1 MEAHILSAEQQKHS
15 LSGKKKTKKTT
26 VKNVLGTPYAN
37 YWPLINSNEEQ
48 QICSLLR
55 KDFGCFKA
63 DKVSVPWSV
72 MKTIPKE
79 QRKAFRS
86 ANITSPTKSYRSSV
100 VFGVNEATRLLEKKL
115 AGSVLISDDVEP
127 KFIVKHV
134 VDICVLHK
142 VPILVVPNLKNL
154 LKEVMNLP
162 SLVVAFKRTKLDY
175 SRVNGVIKEIYRNYP
190 PPKDHIHS
198 NRDFEDNAMDVSES
212 NSDSEDPQL
221 PSLYLQRTS
230 SERVFIPQPSR
241 RRESIDSDLKVK
253 GEEFLSFETE
263 RPIQLTPAVSEAR
276 KEGKVSYKSLLLKRV
291 ASDKN
296 RDIKKI
302 VQLKKKKK

>member
-63 DKVSVPWSV
+63 DKVSVPWCV

-142 VPILVVPNLKNL
+142 PC
-154 LKEVMNLP
+154 
-162 SLVVAFKRTKLDY
+162 
-175 SRVNGVIKEIYRNYP
+175 
-190 PPKDHIHS
+190 
-198 NRDFEDNAMDVSES
+198 
-212 NSDSEDPQL
+212 
-221 PSLYLQRTS
+221 
-230 SERVFIPQPSR
+230 R
-241 RRESIDSDLKVK
+241 RI
-253 GEEFLSFETE
+253 
-263 RPIQLTPAVSEAR
+263 
-276 KEGKVSYKSLLLKRV
+276 
-291 ASDKN
+291 
-296 RDIKKI
+296 
-302 VQLKKKKK
+302 